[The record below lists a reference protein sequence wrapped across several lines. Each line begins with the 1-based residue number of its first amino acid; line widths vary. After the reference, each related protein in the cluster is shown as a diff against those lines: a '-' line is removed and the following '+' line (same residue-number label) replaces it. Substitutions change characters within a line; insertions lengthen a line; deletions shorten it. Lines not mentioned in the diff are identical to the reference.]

1 MILPAHNPPSVE
13 DIQEFRLAGPWRS
26 KSGGLLSVPF
36 ALPHAETMDVFDYD
50 PAELA
55 RVPRD
60 IRGLRMFV
68 LEEMP
73 AGGVGGGEF
82 HRIRTEIAFA
92 MKGKVR
98 WVCEDVYGGRKEFH
112 PSRDCSLYFP
122 PFIMH
127 TVEALE
133 AGSAIVIVANTLYD
147 IDDARTHDTYPAAA
161 FRELRE
167 HYRKAKVRSPDPV
180 P

>member
-1 MILPAHNPPSVE
+1 MILPSRDPSSVE
-13 DIQEFRLAGPWRS
+13 DIRELPMTGPWRS

-36 ALPHAETMDVFDYD
+36 TLPYAQAMNIFDYD

-55 RVPRD
+55 RIPRD

-82 HRIRTEIAFA
+82 HRLRIEIAFT

-98 WVCEDVYGGRKEFH
+98 WMCEDVYGGRKEFC

-127 TVEALE
+127 SVESLE
-133 AGSAIVIVANTLYD
+133 AGSALVIIANTLYD
-147 IDDARTHDTYPAAA
+147 ADDARTHDTYPAAA
-161 FRELRE
+161 FRELQE
-167 HYRKAKVRSPDPV
+167 HYRSVRARSPDLV
-180 P
+180 R